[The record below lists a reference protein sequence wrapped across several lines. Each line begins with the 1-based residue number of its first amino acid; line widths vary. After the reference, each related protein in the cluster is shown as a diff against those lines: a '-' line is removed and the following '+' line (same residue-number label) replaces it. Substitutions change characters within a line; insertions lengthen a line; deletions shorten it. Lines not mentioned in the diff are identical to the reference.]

1 MIIMHE
7 VVNSKWHE
15 LQIYLIYHQFLPS
28 LNGICDLIFQHEI
41 WLTIFFAKMHK
52 LLFISGNNFE
62 ISIYYYVLL
71 KLSFYA
77 RNYSAG
83 KLYAFWKKTNN
94 LLQLFIWVRPLK
106 KPAMWQG
113 VILISSLFETRT
125 DILAY
130 SALYEKIDN
139 WFNQT
144 YFLILLMHHV
154 YEWFWRML
162 IKRTHC

>member
-1 MIIMHE
+1 MTWIANISYISSIFT
-7 VVNSKWHE
+7 NLKW
-15 LQIYLIYHQFLPS
+15 YLWPNFSTWNLVD
-28 LNGICDLIFQHEI
+28 N
-41 WLTIFFAKMHK
+41 FFAKMHK

-130 SALYEKIDN
+130 FALYEKIDN
-139 WFNQT
+139 WFNKT
-144 YFLILLMHHV
+144 YVLIHLLYNV
-154 YEWFWRML
+154 YEWLRSN
-162 IKRTHC
+162 IKLDIVKWK